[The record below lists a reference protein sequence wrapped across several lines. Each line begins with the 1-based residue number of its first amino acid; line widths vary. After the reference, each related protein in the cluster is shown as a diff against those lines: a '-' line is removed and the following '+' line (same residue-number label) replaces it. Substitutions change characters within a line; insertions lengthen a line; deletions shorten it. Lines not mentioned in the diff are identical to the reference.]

1 MELYVIPSKISS
13 FFGISKKTHNF
24 QKKMFQKVALRP
36 PKNYPIHLKFF
47 SSTLTEYL
55 GKVSE
60 FQLSSSSSSKVITH
74 QSW

>member
-13 FFGISKKTHNF
+13 FFGISKKHIIF
-24 QKKMFQKVALRP
+24 KKMFQKVALRP
-36 PKNYPIHLKFF
+36 PKNYPIHLNFF